1 MTVAADAMFR
11 DDNDIVENKQQTF
24 PCVNFSH
31 IGYHIRYIKD
41 RSLLHNRLPM
51 NSLFNF
57 NGYEYT
63 IHLIILHSI
72 APFLLLN

>member
-1 MTVAADAMFR
+1 MSKFLTVAADAMFR

-41 RSLLHNRLPM
+41 PSNDHCCTTVYL
-51 NSLFNF
+51 
-57 NGYEYT
+57 
-63 IHLIILHSI
+63 
-72 APFLLLN
+72 